1 MLAAIPGNSA
11 PASTPEGTAAA
22 PLDHWASGDLTGDQ
36 LTALLPPV
44 TTTILVSM
52 FAPVAPEWLVGDL
65 HSEGYSVEFREAES
79 LDECR
84 IEAAD
89 LPLTDPVSGRYDR
102 NLVAQFVHTL
112 FACSARV
119 GGLGDAAPTRSRRW
133 DAVAEWG
140 FGSMAEQVAAEAV
153 VVAYCETEGFDPRA
167 LTRNNPWGYGGLFQ
181 MGSSEMRRFGGAGA
195 SKFDPLDNGVAA
207 AAYFLLQ
214 ARAGDG
220 WGGWGPW
227 AVVNTNFDDEVNNK
241 VRIPV
246 LPRFRSTDPEFAG
259 RRGPELPAWAV
270 DPWSWEVPGWGG
282 CPYTGGRWAEAAPLT
297 P

>member
-1 MLAAIPGNSA
+1 
-11 PASTPEGTAAA
+11 
-22 PLDHWASGDLTGDQ
+22 
-36 LTALLPPV
+36 
-44 TTTILVSM
+44 
-52 FAPVAPEWLVGDL
+52 
-65 HSEGYSVEFREAES
+65 
-79 LDECR
+79 
-84 IEAAD
+84 
-89 LPLTDPVSGRYDR
+89 
-102 NLVAQFVHTL
+102 
-112 FACSARV
+112 
-119 GGLGDAAPTRSRRW
+119 
-133 DAVAEWG
+133 
-140 FGSMAEQVAAEAV
+140 
-153 VVAYCETEGFDPRA
+153 
-167 LTRNNPWGYGGLFQ
+167 